1 MQTSR
6 PRRGPGRPAAGDE
19 SVPGL
24 DRLMRQAVEA
34 FAERGYEGV
43 SIRALNAALGMSHTF
58 IADRYGSKERFWRAV
73 VVYAVDRVRGEVAGA
88 LADDGR
94 GDAERLA
101 AAVRAFHRQASGSAH
116 FARLVSLEA
125 ATDSPRLDFLYGL
138 IEPVNEAVRP
148 LFERLSADGTL
159 RPMPWYVFH
168 FLITGSCGLY
178 GQLPLARR
186 FGRPA
191 GTSRE
196 AEADLLAGLVLAAC
210 FTGEPPLPR
219 EPLPGGSRNR

>member
-1 MQTSR
+1 MVRASPTG
-6 PRRGPGRPAAGDE
+6 RGPGRPAAGDD

-58 IADRYGSKERFWRAV
+58 IADRYGSKDQFWRAAV
-73 VVYAVDRVRGEVAGA
+73 TYAVDQVRGQVAGA

-94 GDAERLA
+94 EDGERLA

-116 FARLVSLEA
+116 FARLVSIEA
-125 ATDSPRLDFLYGL
+125 ATDSPRLEFLYAL
-138 IEPVNEAVRP
+138 IEPVNDAVRP
-148 LFERLSADGTL
+148 LFDRLAADGTL

-186 FGRPA
+186 LGRPDETN
-191 GTSRE
+191 GT

-210 FTGEPPLPR
+210 FTGEPPA
-219 EPLPGGSRNR
+219 SV

>member
-1 MQTSR
+1 MAQPPHR
-6 PRRGPGRPAAGDE
+6 RRGPGRPPTAD
-19 SVPGL
+19 STVPGL
-24 DRLMRQAVEA
+24 DRVLGRALEA
-34 FAERGYEGV
+34 FAEQGYEAV
-43 SIRALNAALGMSHTF
+43 SVRALNAALGMGHTF

-138 IEPVNEAVRP
+138 VEPVNEAVRP
-148 LFERLSADGTL
+148 LFDRLTADGTL

-168 FLITGSCGLY
+168 FLVTGSCGLY

-191 GTSRE
+191 GTDQE
-196 AEADLLAGLVLAAC
+196 AEAELLADLVLAAC
-210 FTGEPPLPR
+210 FADGPPTP
-219 EPLPGGSRNR
+219 PAS